1 MNHLNYNSG
10 IEHLF
15 QYFKAEQFMQFASL
29 NQHLLS
35 MVQKYFETKPMLTF
49 KTDGITTEIQH
60 PKQTFFIIRINR
72 AALNNIYGPISTLA
86 NGDFVFRPVSIKYKY
101 GISMYGWIISGK
113 QMIKTGQHFKPYPWW
128 FKIYTPSVSEKI
140 ITFDISKHSP
150 IIRVIGRTSQI
161 KLV

>member
-49 KTDGITTEIQH
+49 KTDGITTE
-60 PKQTFFIIRINR
+60 
-72 AALNNIYGPISTLA
+72 
-86 NGDFVFRPVSIKYKY
+86 
-101 GISMYGWIISGK
+101 
-113 QMIKTGQHFKPYPWW
+113 
-128 FKIYTPSVSEKI
+128 
-140 ITFDISKHSP
+140 
-150 IIRVIGRTSQI
+150 
-161 KLV
+161 